1 LGIQE
6 SGQFQ
11 FSPPTKKPQRMIVLI
26 SAEHISQD
34 LHHLMVIPEERVRVI
49 FGSWIEPE
57 VNSLLPSSNTL
68 TIDVCLKLVWFSTLV
83 AQKFKVKLAVGVT
96 LPRHL
101 HMRFSKLNK
110 T

>member
-1 LGIQE
+1 
-6 SGQFQ
+6 
-11 FSPPTKKPQRMIVLI
+11 MVLI

-49 FGSWIEPE
+49 FGSWIKPE
-57 VNSLLPSSNTL
+57 GNSLLPSSSTL

-83 AQKFKVKLAVGVT
+83 AQKFKVKLTVGVT

>member
-1 LGIQE
+1 
-6 SGQFQ
+6 
-11 FSPPTKKPQRMIVLI
+11 MVLI

-101 HMRFSKLNK
+101 HMRFSKLKK